1 MSENENLARICFWR
15 DLSKPVDSKGEKIL
29 FLVHHIFG
37 LTEIDASYARTQAG
51 PGLIAASLN
60 PALVSQ
66 NKIREIRDFLDMID
80 RWPGEKLDI
89 FATLFAS
96 WNDLIIWHLPTTDEA
111 ILHEALDN
119 WHLDRQLISR
129 PTWIKTLKWMREVGF
144 APTGFGSPTKQIDQP
159 RLSLD

>member
-66 NKIREIRDFLDMID
+66 NKIREIRDFLDMI
-80 RWPGEKLDI
+80 
-89 FATLFAS
+89 ATLFAS
-96 WNDLIIWHLPTTDEA
+96 WNDLIIWLLPTTDEA